1 MRISALPKSPHACAG
16 MRERPAPTLAHG
28 DAGMSIGKN
37 RDRASAAA
45 PYSFIA

>member
-1 MRISALPKSPHACAG
+1 MRISALPKSPHACVG

-28 DAGMSIGKN
+28 DICMSVDEN

-45 PYSFIA
+45 PHSFIA